1 MRGQIFALSFFSAA
15 AALMASP
22 IIGTA
27 AQPVTRT
34 IGVSLALSGDEF
46 TDTAT
51 GVKVRIPVNL
61 FAQPKLARYGRTWDT
76 PDRQIS
82 VDTLNLGNTETLE
95 SRYNKLVAV
104 KNRTLTKRY
113 IDKNKFVLEGREFG
127 RRSDED
133 TLFHMEAEV
142 NNGEIRAFSIFYPPT
157 MSQERAALV
166 QSIIGSADLFPSR
179 VAVAVHPES
188 DTKNG
193 SSDQVV
199 RQSSAVI
206 ATAQDPIAD
215 QKFDAK
221 RAEVEKAATEV
232 ARQQQEI
239 NRRAGEIAAAAVAKA
254 QQADDVA
261 RQLDALRKQNEDLS
275 KRMVEILKT
284 REMLRPSF
292 AGTRVALVLG
302 NNTYPNLPSDR
313 QLAKA
318 VNDSRTMGAVLE
330 QVGFKVTRGE
340 NLDRTGMSLK
350 IYEFLQQVKAGDM
363 AVVFYAGHGLSF
375 DGGNYLLP
383 TDIRIPEPN
392 QEGLT
397 RTMSIAETEIIGEL
411 QKRKVDVA
419 VVVLDA
425 CRENPFRR
433 PGITRALG
441 VDQGLTTGSHI
452 QGVFSIYS
460 AGMGQS
466 ALDSLGP
473 DDKSPNSVFT
483 RVMSS
488 ELYRDA
494 PLTNIMPYVKQEVTR
509 LAESVQHVQNPAYY
523 DETRGGFLYV
533 AAPALPGAPQG
544 IGGPVEQAKN

>member
-1 MRGQIFALSFFSAA
+1 MIAA
-15 AALMASP
+15 AIVP
-22 IIGTA
+22 IAIGNA

-34 IGVSLALSGDEF
+34 IGVSMALSGDEF

-51 GVKVRIPVNL
+51 GVKVRIPVTL
-61 FAQPKLARYGRTWDT
+61 FAAPKLSRYGRTWDT

-95 SRYNKLVAV
+95 SRYSKLIAV
-104 KNRTLTKRY
+104 KNRALTKKF
-113 IDKNKFVLEGREFG
+113 IDKTKFVLEGREFG
-127 RRSDED
+127 KRSDED

-142 NNGEIRAFSIFYPPT
+142 NNGEVRAFSIFYPPT
-157 MSQERAALV
+157 MQQDRAAMV
-166 QSIIGSADLFPSR
+166 RSIIGSADLFPSR
-179 VAVAVHPES
+179 VEVAVHPQTAAPAPASPS
-188 DTKNG
+188 DL
-193 SSDQVV
+193 VV
-199 RQSSAVI
+199 RQSPSGLSA
-206 ATAQDPIAD
+206 TQDQIAD
-215 QKFDAK
+215 QKFDAR
-221 RAEVEKAATEV
+221 RAEIDKAAQDL
-232 ARQQQEI
+232 ARQQQDI
-239 NRRAGEIAAAAVAKA
+239 NRRAGEIAAAAIAKS

-261 RQLDALRKQNEDLS
+261 RQLDELRKQNEDLT
-275 KRMVEILKT
+275 KRMSEILKT

-292 AGTRVALVLG
+292 GGNRVALVLG
-302 NNTYPNLPSDR
+302 NNAYPNLPADR

-318 VNDSRTMGAVLE
+318 VSDSRTMGNVLQ

-350 IYEFLQQVKAGDM
+350 IYEFLQQVKTGDM

-419 VVVLDA
+419 VIVLDA

-433 PGITRALG
+433 PGMTRALG

-509 LAESVQHVQNPAYY
+509 LAESVNHVQNPAYY

-533 AAPALPGAPQG
+533 AAPALPGAAKG
-544 IGGPVEQAKN
+544 VGGPVEQAKN

>member
-1 MRGQIFALSFFSAA
+1 
-15 AALMASP
+15 MASP
-22 IIGTA
+22 VIGIA
-27 AQPVTRT
+27 GQPVSRT

-51 GVKVRIPVNL
+51 GVKVRIPVTL
-61 FAQPKLARYGRTWDT
+61 FAAPKLSRYGRTWDT

-82 VDTLNLGNTETLE
+82 IDTLNLGNTETLE

-104 KNRTLTKRY
+104 RNRTLTKKY
-113 IDKNKFVLEGREFG
+113 IDKTKFVLEGREFG
-127 RRSDED
+127 KHSDED

-157 MSQERAALV
+157 MSQDRAAMV

-179 VAVAVHPES
+179 VAVAVHPQAAPPGPS
-188 DTKNG
+188 D
-193 SSDQVV
+193 VAV
-199 RQSSAVI
+199 RQSPDALPK
-206 ATAQDPIAD
+206 TQDQVAD
-215 QKFDAK
+215 QKFDAR
-221 RAEVEKAATEV
+221 RAEVEKAAEEL
-232 ARQQQEI
+232 AKQQQEI

-254 QQADDVA
+254 QQTDDVA

-275 KRMVEILKT
+275 KKLADILKT

-292 AGTRVALVLG
+292 AGNRVALVLG
-302 NNTYPNLPSDR
+302 NNTYPNLPPDK
-313 QLAKA
+313 QLSKA
-318 VNDSRTMGAVLE
+318 VNDSRTMGNVLE
-330 QVGFKVTRGE
+330 QIGFKVTRGE

-350 IYEFLQQVKAGDM
+350 IYDFLQHVKEGDM

-383 TDIRIPEPN
+383 TDIRIPEPD

-419 VVVLDA
+419 IIVLDA

-433 PGITRALG
+433 PGVTRALG

-473 DDKSPNSVFT
+473 DDGSPNSVFT

-509 LAESVQHVQNPAYY
+509 LADTVHHAQNPAYY

-533 AAPALPGAPQG
+533 AAPALPGAPKG
-544 IGGPVEQAKN
+544 IGGPVVEQAKN